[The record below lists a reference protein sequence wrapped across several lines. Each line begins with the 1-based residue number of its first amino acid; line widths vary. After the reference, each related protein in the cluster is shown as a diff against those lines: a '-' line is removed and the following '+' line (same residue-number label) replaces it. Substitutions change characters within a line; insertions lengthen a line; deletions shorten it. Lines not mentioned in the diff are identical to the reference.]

1 MENETIADLV
11 NSLKS
16 ERIQL
21 KSERIQLKSERI
33 QERLRE
39 VLGWVLSDGDA
50 ELAKTYNLS
59 SNRAAVA
66 FAGFVAQVAED
77 MGHKPNITIAGAE
90 VEVRTRTEE
99 AGGLSDSD
107 FDLAGW
113 IDSR

>member
-1 MENETIADLV
+1 MPDDAIGGFG

-33 QERLRE
+33 QERLE
-39 VLGWVLSDGDA
+39 GILGWVLSDDEGD
-50 ELAKTYNLS
+50 LAKSYQLS
-59 SNRAAVA
+59 SNRAAIA

-77 MGHKPNITIAGAE
+77 MGHRPQITIAGSG
-90 VEVRTRTEE
+90 VEVRSRTEE
-99 AGGLSDSD
+99 IEGLSDSD
-107 FDLAGW
+107 FDFAGW